1 MSRLSVRYIISF
13 LLVLFVTCANA
24 EIPEMVKDFYPET
37 MNAVPPMPADLQDQ
51 SISCNALHK
60 GQPQRYKTSAEINYT
75 APHWQR
81 RIQPEW
87 QFFSADQVSGRIVL
101 IDYAYREND
110 TLAFRYLGN
119 ANQFDQLY
127 EPWSSSKIFAYSGA
141 VSVLRT
147 QGIGGK
153 AHIGDVSIADLIT
166 SIHSYQTTRQAPAD
180 SNAIAT
186 FFANI
191 AGRELLTGLF
201 HDKWLLMD
209 NPDIRFRG
217 AYGPHAYEPSANIWQ
232 DGERRAEL
240 KHFEQAS
247 DDPSYQVYRCD
258 QCGLTGNKP
267 MTALAQAEWLK
278 RLATHDR
285 VLETRH
291 PGLMHED
298 IQTLF
303 YGADGKGGMM
313 AGISQMLHNALAA
326 AIEPNSN
333 DLPVDILNRNTQ
345 GQWRVFQKIG
355 WGPSETRG
363 AGENVVLAHV
373 CLPHYHGGREFT
385 LAAQTAQN
393 GNGDIF
399 VNYAGLKMQN
409 LLTRSFIEL
418 LAVQD

>member
-1 MSRLSVRYIISF
+1 
-13 LLVLFVTCANA
+13 
-24 EIPEMVKDFYPET
+24 
-37 MNAVPPMPADLQDQ
+37 
-51 SISCNALHK
+51 
-60 GQPQRYKTSAEINYT
+60 
-75 APHWQR
+75 
-81 RIQPEW
+81 
-87 QFFSADQVSGRIVL
+87 
-101 IDYAYREND
+101 
-110 TLAFRYLGN
+110 
-119 ANQFDQLY
+119 
-127 EPWSSSKIFAYSGA
+127 
-141 VSVLRT
+141 
-147 QGIGGK
+147 
-153 AHIGDVSIADLIT
+153 
-166 SIHSYQTTRQAPAD
+166 
-180 SNAIAT
+180 
-186 FFANI
+186 
-191 AGRELLTGLF
+191 
-201 HDKWLLMD
+201 
-209 NPDIRFRG
+209 
-217 AYGPHAYEPSANIWQ
+217 
-232 DGERRAEL
+232 
-240 KHFEQAS
+240 
-247 DDPSYQVYRCD
+247 
-258 QCGLTGNKP
+258 
-267 MTALAQAEWLK
+267 MTAFAQAEWQK

-373 CLPHYHGGREFT
+373 CLPHYRGGREFT